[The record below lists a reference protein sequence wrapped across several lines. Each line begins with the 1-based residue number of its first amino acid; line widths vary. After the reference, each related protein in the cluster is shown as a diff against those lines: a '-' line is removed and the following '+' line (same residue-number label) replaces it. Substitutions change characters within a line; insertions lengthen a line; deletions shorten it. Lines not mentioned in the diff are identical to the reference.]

1 MFLALA
7 AYTPTQTL
15 GVVFGCF
22 FFFSFRTYSN
32 LSVDTA
38 GDKFHKENPVHD
50 SELITMV
57 RL

>member
-1 MFLALA
+1 MLA

-15 GVVFGCF
+15 GFL
-22 FFFSFRTYSN
+22 SWTLSN
-32 LSVDTA
+32 FSVDTA
-38 GDKFHKENPVHD
+38 GDKFHKENTVRN